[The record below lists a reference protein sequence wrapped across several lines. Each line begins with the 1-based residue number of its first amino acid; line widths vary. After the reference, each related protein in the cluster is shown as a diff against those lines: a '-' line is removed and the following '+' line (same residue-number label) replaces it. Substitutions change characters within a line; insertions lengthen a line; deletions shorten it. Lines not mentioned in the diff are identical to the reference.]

1 MHFVSGFLPYSLDP
15 LGFRSLAARNLLGS
29 AGAGAGG
36 FQVRFLPFLHRWHA
50 HENFKMGIVKFETF
64 PLPSFF

>member
-1 MHFVSGFLPYSLDP
+1 MYFVSGFLPYSLDP

-36 FQVRFLPFLHRWHA
+36 FQVRFFLA
-50 HENFKMGIVKFETF
+50 LLALVTYA
-64 PLPSFF
+64 

>member
-1 MHFVSGFLPYSLDP
+1 MQILKLCAHCGFPVITYFLAGFLPYSLDP

-36 FQVRFLPFLHRWHA
+36 FQVRFLHFLLVTYA
-50 HENFKMGIVKFETF
+50 
-64 PLPSFF
+64 